1 MMLAKP
7 IKPIDRKFIG
17 YRIASL
23 RAGEGWSQE
32 KFGEAYAAGKT
43 VVSKWENGIN
53 IPSME
58 RLKEIANN
66 FNVTVE
72 WLLYG
77 EGENDGNI

>member
-23 RAGEGWSQE
+23 RAQSDKTQDQ
-32 KFGEAYAAGKT
+32 FGLSYSAGKS
-43 VVSKWENGIN
+43 VVSKWENGENVPGI
-53 IPSME
+53 E
-58 RLKEIANN
+58 RLKLMAKD
-66 FNVTVE
+66 FNTTVD

-77 EGENDGNI
+77 EGE